1 MYSLLLTIIYIAFIS
16 LGLPDSLIGSAWPVM
31 HQGLDVPLSYAGF
44 VTMII
49 AMGTICSSLLSDR
62 LSRQFSTGLITSI
75 SVLMTAVA
83 LLGFSWSTSFY
94 QLCLWAIPY
103 GLGAGAV
110 DAGLNNFVALNY
122 SSRHMSWLHC
132 FWGVGAATSPYI
144 MSYFLTQHNSWNQGY
159 QAVGIIQLVLTIGLF
174 VSLPLWKNKQDITA
188 ETSPHEPLPLKQTLK
203 IKGLWWMLLAF
214 VAYSAVEQTTGLW
227 ASSYLVQQRAIHPEA
242 AAQFASF
249 FFLGITLGRF
259 LSGFIAD
266 RLGDRQLIR
275 TGIAGVLL
283 GILLLLLPV
292 SANIF
297 AFVGLIIIGLGCAP
311 IFPAIIHATPTNFGR
326 QHSQSVI
333 GIQMASAYVG
343 TTLMPPLFGFLANQ
357 FSIGLFP
364 IYLLLFA
371 AMMLYGTETLNRLLG
386 SK

>member
-326 QHSQSVI
+326 QHSQAVI

>member
-1 MYSLLLTIIYIAFIS
+1 MYSLLLVIIYIAFIS

-62 LSRQFSTGLITSI
+62 LSRKFSTGLITSI

-159 QAVGIIQLVLTIGLF
+159 QAVGIIQLVLTVGLF
-174 VSLPLWKNKQDITA
+174 ISLPLWKNKQDITA
-188 ETSPHEPLPLKQTLK
+188 ETSQHEPLPLKQTLK

-227 ASSYLVQQRAIHPEA
+227 ASSYLVQQRAIHPET

-297 AFVGLIIIGLGCAP
+297 AFVGLMIIGLGCAP

-326 QHSQSVI
+326 QHSQAVI

-364 IYLLLFA
+364 VYLLLFA
-371 AMMLYGTETLNRLLG
+371 AMMLYGTETLNRLLS